1 MSLFKTM
8 TALGVASAAL
18 FSVSGTMAA
27 DLSLYSDKTPWNVGM
42 TGLADAA
49 SKASGATIKLQ
60 EITPSDKYQAF
71 MQTSIAGNNV
81 PAFFTWWNGNQLSD
95 LVATGS
101 AADLS
106 PYWDQ
111 AIKDG
116 NFSTTQRDLVSVD
129 GKPYGVLLNVA
140 NWVVFYNTKDFAK
153 AGIAA
158 PPTTWAELMADC
170 DKLKAAGFTPI
181 NAPASGGWMPFIWF
195 SQLVLGTSPDAF
207 VGLTSNK
214 AAYDGPE
221 VHKAF
226 AVWADMYKKG
236 YFTDPREQDDSK
248 FFADG
253 SAAMFLIGDWHS
265 GSFAEKGM
273 KPGVDF
279 KTFLMPSI
287 TPDVPQSIIVE
298 ASPIVVSKAA
308 LAANADLGK
317 GVAALMGVDAAN
329 QLGSTI
335 QVYNGNL
342 KATPPNDIIK
352 ADNDLVAAAKPRA
365 LVRWWEAVPSQIQG
379 DLVAEMGK
387 FMLTPTPENGEKV
400 MTDMQK
406 INADY
411 WASK

>member
-1 MSLFKTM
+1 MSLFKTV

-18 FSVSGTMAA
+18 FSVSGSMAA

>member
-1 MSLFKTM
+1 MSFIKTM
-8 TALGVASAAL
+8 TAASLAAATL
-18 FSVSGTMAA
+18 LTVGTAMAA
-27 DLSLYSDKTPWNVGM
+27 DLSLYSDKTPWDAGM
-42 TGLADAA
+42 TAMADIA
-49 SKASGATIKLQ
+49 SKASGQTIKLQ
-60 EITPSDKYQAF
+60 DITPSDKYQAF
-71 MQTSIAGNNV
+71 MQTSLAGNNV
-81 PAFFTWWNGNQLSD
+81 PAFFTWWNGQQLND
-95 LVATGS
+95 LVATGA

-106 PYWDQ
+106 TYWDQ

-116 NFSTTQRDLVSVD
+116 NFSAGQKDLVSVN

-140 NWVVFYNTKDFAK
+140 NWVVFYNTKAFEK

-158 PPTTWAELMADC
+158 PPKSWDELMADC
-170 DKLKAAGFTPI
+170 DKLKAAGYVPF

-195 SQLVLGTSPDAF
+195 SQLVLGTNPDAF

-214 AAYDGPE
+214 TPYNGPE

-226 AVWADMYKKG
+226 QIWGDMYKKG

-248 FFADG
+248 FFANG

-265 GSFAEKGM
+265 GQFATMGM

-279 KTFLMPSI
+279 KTFLMPSV
-287 TPDVPQSIIVE
+287 TPDVPQSVIVE

-308 LAANADLGK
+308 LDANPDLGK
-317 GVAALMGVDAAN
+317 AITALMSPDVSNA
-329 QLGSTI
+329 LGSTV

-342 KATPPNDIIK
+342 KGTPPNDIIK

-379 DLVAEMGK
+379 DLVAQMGS
-387 FMLTPTPENGEKV
+387 FMLNPSADNAEKV
-400 MTDMQK
+400 MTQMQQ

>member
-1 MSLFKTM
+1 MSFIKTM
-8 TALGVASAAL
+8 TALGFASATL
-18 FSVSGTMAA
+18 LSVGSAIAA
-27 DLSLYSDKTPWNVGM
+27 DLALYSDKTPWNVGM

-60 EITPSDKYQAF
+60 EITPTDKYQAF

-81 PAFFTWWNGNQLSD
+81 PAMFKWWNGNQLAD
-95 LVATGS
+95 LVATGTV
-101 AADLS
+101 ADLS
-106 PYWDQ
+106 SYWDQ

-116 NFSTTQRDLVSVD
+116 NFSATQRDLVSVD
-129 GKPYGVLLNVA
+129 GKPYGILLNVA
-140 NWVVFYNTKDFAK
+140 NWVVFYNTKAFEK

-158 PPTTWAELMADC
+158 PPKTWDELMADC
-170 DKLKAAGFTPI
+170 DKLKAAGFTPF
-181 NAPASGGWMPFIWF
+181 NGPASGGWMPFIWF
-195 SQLVLGTSPDAF
+195 SQLVLGNSPDAF
-207 VGLTSNK
+207 VGLTSGKVPYN
-214 AAYDGPE
+214 GPE

-226 AVWADMYKKG
+226 QIWGDMYKKG

-253 SAAMFLIGDWHS
+253 TAAMFLIGDWHS
-265 GSFAEKGM
+265 GAFAEKGM

-279 KTFLMPSI
+279 KTFLMPSVS
-287 TPDVPQSIIVE
+287 PDVQQSVIVE

-308 LAANADLGK
+308 LAANPDLGK
-317 GVAALMGVDAAN
+317 AITAMMGADAAN
-329 QLGSTI
+329 ILGSTV
-335 QVYNGNL
+335 QVYDGNL
-342 KATPPNDIIK
+342 KATPPNEIIK

-379 DLVAEMGK
+379 DLVAAMGS
-387 FMLTPTPENGEKV
+387 FMFNPTPDNGEKV
-400 MTDMQK
+400 MNDMQK

>member
-1 MSLFKTM
+1 MSLLKTM
-8 TALGVASAAL
+8 TAVGVASAAL
-18 FSVSGTMAA
+18 FSVSGVLAA
-27 DLSLYSDKTPWNVGM
+27 DLSIYSDKTPWNAGM

-60 EITPSDKYQAF
+60 EITPTDKYQAF

-95 LVATGS
+95 LVATG
-101 AADLS
+101 AVADLS
-106 PYWDQ
+106 SYWDQ
-111 AIKDG
+111 AVKDG

-170 DKLKAAGFTPI
+170 DKLKAAGFTPF

-226 AVWADMYKKG
+226 AIWADMYKKG

-265 GSFAEKGM
+265 GAFAEKGM

-279 KTFLMPSI
+279 KTFLMPSV
-287 TPDVPQSIIVE
+287 TPDVQQSVIVE

-308 LAANADLGK
+308 LAANPDLGK
-317 GVAALMGVDAAN
+317 AINAMMGADAAN
-329 QLGSTI
+329 ILGSTV
-335 QVYNGNL
+335 QVYDGNL
-342 KATPPNDIIK
+342 KANPPNDIIK
-352 ADNDLVAAAKPRA
+352 ADNELVAAAKPRA

-387 FMLTPTPENGEKV
+387 FMLNPVADNGEKV

>member
-1 MSLFKTM
+1 MSFFKTM
-8 TALGVASAAL
+8 TMLGVATTASLSIVGAY
-18 FSVSGTMAA
+18 AA
-27 DLSLYSDKTPWNVGM
+27 DLSLYSDKTPWDAGM
-42 TGLADAA
+42 SGIADAA
-49 SKASGATIKLQ
+49 SKASGASIKLQ
-60 EITPSDKYQAF
+60 DITPTDKYQAF

-81 PAFFTWWNGNQLSD
+81 PAFFTWWNGQQLND
-95 LVATGS
+95 VVGTGV

-106 PYWDQ
+106 SYWDQ

-116 NFSTTQRDLVSVD
+116 NFSKTQEDLVSVD
-129 GKPYGVLLNVA
+129 GKPYGILLNVA
-140 NWVVFYNTKDFAK
+140 DWVVFYNTKDFAK

-158 PPTTWAELMADC
+158 PPTTWADLMADC
-170 DKLKAAGFTPI
+170 DKLKAAGFTPF

-195 SQLVLGTSPDAF
+195 SQLVLGTNPDAF

-214 AAYDGPE
+214 TPYDGPD
-221 VHKAF
+221 VHAAF
-226 AVWADMYKKG
+226 KIWEDMYAKG

-265 GSFAEKGM
+265 GQFATMGM

-279 KTFLMPSI
+279 KSFLMPSVS
-287 TPDVPQSIIVE
+287 PSVQQSVVVE

-308 LAANADLGK
+308 LASNPDLGK
-317 GVAALMGVDAAN
+317 AITSMMSPDSSNV
-329 QLGSTI
+329 LGSTV

-342 KATPPNDIIK
+342 KGNPPNEIIK
-352 ADNDLVAAAKPRA
+352 EDNDLVAAAKPRA

-387 FMLTPTPENGEKV
+387 FMLSPTAATGEQV

>member
-1 MSLFKTM
+1 MSFIRTIS
-8 TALGVASAAL
+8 ALGL
-18 FSVSGTMAA
+18 FSATVLSVGGAMAA
-27 DLSLYSDKTPWNVGM
+27 DLSLYSDKTPWDQGM
-42 TGLADAA
+42 TALADQA
-49 SKASGATIKLQ
+49 SKASGQSIKLQ
-60 EITPSDKYQAF
+60 DITPTDKYQAF
-71 MQTSIAGNNV
+71 MQTSIASNNV

-95 LVATGS
+95 LVATG
-101 AADLS
+101 AVADLS
-106 PYWDQ
+106 TYWDQ

-116 NFSTTQRDLVSVD
+116 NFSAAQRDLVSVD

-140 NWVVFYNTKDFAK
+140 NWVVFYNTKDFEK

-158 PPTTWAELMADC
+158 PPTTWADLIADC
-170 DKLKAAGFTPI
+170 DKLKAAGFTPF

-214 AAYDGPE
+214 TPYNGPE
-221 VHKAF
+221 VHAAF
-226 AVWADMYKKG
+226 KIWEDMYAKG

-248 FFADG
+248 FFANG

-265 GSFAEKGM
+265 GQFATMGM

-279 KTFLMPSI
+279 KTFLMPSVS
-287 TPDVPQSIIVE
+287 PDVQQSVIVE

-308 LAANADLGK
+308 LTANADLGK
-317 GVAALMGVDAAN
+317 AVTALMSPDAGNA
-329 QLGSTI
+329 LGSAV

-387 FMLTPTPENGEKV
+387 FMLSPTAATGEQV